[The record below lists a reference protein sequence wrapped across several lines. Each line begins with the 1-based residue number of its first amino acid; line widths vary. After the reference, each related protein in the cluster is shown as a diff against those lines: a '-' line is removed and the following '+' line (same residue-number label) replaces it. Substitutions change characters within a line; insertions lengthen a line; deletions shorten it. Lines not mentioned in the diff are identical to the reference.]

1 MKQISLLFSAE
12 SPIRICSLVVH
23 FNLMKSLL
31 CCFADCM
38 FEEQSSATRGTFK
51 FSSFSVFFSIQTLML
66 RLWLEILVFSC
77 CILKLF
83 GFEYFIYRF
92 WISTKISMKV
102 CEFARTDGFSLSLVM
117 LIVFLELH

>member
-1 MKQISLLFSAE
+1 
-12 SPIRICSLVVH
+12 
-23 FNLMKSLL
+23 
-31 CCFADCM
+31 
-38 FEEQSSATRGTFK
+38 
-51 FSSFSVFFSIQTLML
+51 ML

-92 WISTKISMKV
+92 CISTKISMKV